1 MPYVYRDPAGRIV
14 SLSEKRTEG
23 FEEEVT
29 PDHPD
34 LLAFLHAAEADRL
47 ANTDQGF
54 IRVLEDLIELLI
66 ARNVIRFTDLP
77 SKAQEKMLQRRQLR
91 TALTT
96 QLDLIPDDPDDP
108 LL

>member
-1 MPYVYRDPAGRIV
+1 MPFVQRDPAGRII
-14 SLSEKRTEG
+14 SLSEKCTESC
-23 FEEEVT
+23 EEEISV
-29 PDHPD
+29 DHPE
-34 LLAFLHAAEADRL
+34 LAAFVQAMGADKL
-47 ANTDQGF
+47 ASTDVGF

-91 TALTT
+91 VALHT
-96 QLDLIPDDPDDP
+96 QLDLIPEDPDDP